1 MLKKESS
8 FLPIVNNNS
17 RILILGSFPSVLSI
31 KYDFYYANKRNQ
43 FWPII
48 NEIFTADAQKN
59 EERKQLVLQKQIALW
74 DSVHICERENSA
86 DSQLQVMKSNDIKGL
101 LTKYPKINTIFF
113 NGKKSQQVYL
123 KSNSDI
129 DIYTKA
135 LPSTSSAYAAM
146 KYNEKLAIYA
156 ENILERLRNC
166 NLKPNNIAR

>member
-1 MLKKESS
+1 MDTNHMLKRESS

-48 NEIFTADAQKN
+48 NQIFKTNAQQN
-59 EERKQLVLQKQIALW
+59 EKRKQLALNKQIALW
-74 DSVHICERENSA
+74 DSVYICERKNSA

-101 LTKYPKINTIFF
+101 LAKYPNINTIFF

-129 DIYTKA
+129 DIYTKV
-135 LPSTSSAYAAM
+135 LPSTSSAYATM
-146 KYNEKLAIYA
+146 KYNEKLAIYT
-156 ENILERLRNC
+156 ENILGRL
-166 NLKPNNIAR
+166 